1 MGSTLVN
8 KGELLSYEMLF
19 NLTYCT
25 KLTIKKYKLHTL
37 VSLEQVNTKL
47 IKHVSRLRNKNV
59 KIFYFPKLIDC
70 SK

>member
-25 KLTIKKYKLHTL
+25 QLTIKKLQAPQFGLSRTG
-37 VSLEQVNTKL
+37 
-47 IKHVSRLRNKNV
+47 KHEACFKAEKQECRNNLLPE
-59 KIFYFPKLIDC
+59 INRF
-70 SK
+70 

>member
-25 KLTIKKYKLHTL
+25 KLTKKIQAPYFGFFRTGKHEADQTCFKAE
-37 VSLEQVNTKL
+37 EQECQNILLPK
-47 IKHVSRLRNKNV
+47 INRL
-59 KIFYFPKLIDC
+59 
-70 SK
+70 